1 MRKKRIRLRAL
12 PLVLSVS
19 MVMSALSPSVCLAA
33 DGYTEFEWPNFN
45 NLRDYSFGDYAQT
58 LSYKYG
64 ITPTGLALNFTS
76 THRKVAG
83 ALKEEPQWY
92 GKWWVSVK
100 KEERNPVYVSGEPDK
115 LTYIDFSKLG
125 YQFTSCIQN
134 HRGDSNGNVISGNGL
149 RGTRVDLMGTQF
161 FASEAYYPGNNPAN
175 YPTYIQNAHGDINT
189 MKFYLI
195 LMCGLHSFK
204 PSDIGLDNETAMKD
218 DAMATVYSMLQFCY
232 TLSLEDSNIASQIHT
247 ADEIYANMKN
257 MYAEHFAISYGPNQ
271 TGTNFYEEL
280 FGSKSDE
287 IRRWFRDKW
296 NNAMFMSQ
304 FNYTLVASDKG
315 DGSYNMAV
323 QIPFTDPALGA
334 DGKYHVYWDYST
346 SAQTCGY
353 ETLKKNQALVA
364 NFNGN
369 STAIVANQNNILDVA
384 APTLDELNAALAD
397 CVFTIGASEGEGGVG
412 NAIQPAGLIGGRF
425 VSVYVGADGKPQ
437 DMVNDGQL
445 RFLSY
450 SQDVALV
457 PGVVMDTNKHGEKTD
472 IVRYKHTEQ
481 FTADYN
487 VRLKKY
493 DSETGQPLEDSHWDV
508 LEAFPDADG
517 QLGKTSLEEES
528 NWQNNE
534 GSQFMKWD
542 GWDYSEEGNPDGD
555 AKNDPCKDDDNKTN
569 ENGELSYDDGSIA
582 HKDVKSYTY
591 IKGFCGGHPAK
602 PEEKIDPETGEV
614 TNQDE
619 IDAWEAEV
627 ATCQELIDESTTG
640 YYCATAENGYEDGE
654 DEDGAESKKEME
666 DDRDARY
673 KEFIGLEY
681 KYSAKELT
689 ARPGYILHDEH
700 TDDIPL
706 EEKVVTSSQEKEF
719 NGTYGGD
726 ATKLPHK
733 GGSGAAGG
741 GDEGGDD
748 PADEGGSIRRAARA
762 VAANTETSSSETEET
777 TLEGTSSENDYVN
790 FLNGIPEEGT
800 VEDEAK
806 DEVKDDVKGERDADA
821 DKEDAEHDTDTET
834 ESKAETEAN
843 VEKKTEEN
851 TAADTNAESMEA
863 NATEG
868 DENADADADTLPN
881 EDVDTLSLS
890 DENEDVDS
898 LSVEDEE
905 DTEDSDSLSM
915 ENEENTAADDDAEDE
930 DAEDLATDSELD
942 KEDEAETEE
951 VDSESISA
959 EKRSWMESLYEK
971 VQEIRTKFY
980 ETLTGAWT
988 NFVSLLSNDEDDRS
1002 ARMRTLTD
1010 QITFISRKQTVIR

>member
-12 PLVLSVS
+12 PLVLSAS
-19 MVMSALSPSVCLAA
+19 MVMSALSPSVCFAA
-33 DGYTEFEWPNFN
+33 DGYTEFAFPNLD
-45 NLRDYSFGDYAQT
+45 NLREFSFGDYAQT

-64 ITPTGLALNFTS
+64 ITPTGLALNYTS

-134 HRGDSNGNVISGNGL
+134 HKGDSNGNVISGNGL

-161 FASEAYYPGNNPAN
+161 FASEAYYPGTNPAN
-175 YPTYIQNAHGDINT
+175 YPTYIRNAGGDINT

-195 LMCGLHSFK
+195 LMCELHSFK
-204 PSDIGLDNETAMKD
+204 PSDIGFDNETAMKD

-232 TLSLEDSNIASQIHT
+232 TLSLEDSNIASKIHT

-257 MYAEHFAISYGPNQ
+257 MYAEHFALSYGPNQ

-280 FGSKSDE
+280 FGTKSDE

-304 FNYTLVASDKG
+304 FNYTLIPSDKG

-334 DGKYHVYWDYST
+334 DGKYHVYWNYTDFTNKYNNISHD
-346 SAQTCGY
+346 
-353 ETLKKNQALVA
+353 KNMRLTAE
-364 NFNGN
+364 FGN
-369 STAIVANQNNILDVA
+369 QGNVVIANQNNILDIA
-384 APTLDELNAALAD
+384 APTLDELNAALAN
-397 CVFTIGASEGEGGVG
+397 CVFTIGESNGQDDGD
-412 NAIQPAGLIGGRF
+412 NIIQPAGLIGGRF
-425 VSVYVGADGKPQ
+425 VSVYTDASGKPQ

-450 SQDVALV
+450 TQKLALV
-457 PGVVMDTNKHGEKTD
+457 PSLGTPKDDEPKPNEQK

-493 DSETGQPLEDSHWDV
+493 DSETGQPLENSHWDV

-517 QLGKTSLEEES
+517 QLGQTSLEEES

-619 IDAWEAEV
+619 IDAWEKEV
-627 ATCQELIDESTTG
+627 ETCQELIDESTTG
-640 YYCATAENGYEDGE
+640 YYCATAENSYENGE
-654 DEDGAESKKEME
+654 DEDGAKSKKEME

-741 GDEGGDD
+741 GEEGGDD

-762 VAANTETSSSETEET
+762 VAAANTETSSFETEET

-790 FLNGIPEEGT
+790 FLNGIPEEDT

-821 DKEDAEHDTDTET
+821 NTEDADRKTDTET
-834 ESKAETEAN
+834 ESKAETETEAEAN
-843 VEKKTEEN
+843 AEKKTEEN
-851 TAADTNAESMEA
+851 TAADTNTESTET

-868 DENADADADTLPN
+868 DENADA
-881 EDVDTLSLS
+881 LSLD
-890 DENEDVDS
+890 DENEDVDPLKDDIVDHTFTVFDHRTEGEIHINKRDLDLEGKTGDSYDAYGDTNGDGS
-898 LSVEDEE
+898 LEGAVYG
-905 DTEDSDSLSM
+905 LF
-915 ENEENTAADDDAEDE
+915 AADDIEHLSTKRKADAIINRIL
-930 DAEDLATDSELD
+930 LAL
-942 KEDEAETEE
+942 
-951 VDSESISA
+951 
-959 EKRSWMESLYEK
+959 R
-971 VQEIRTKFY
+971 R
-980 ETLTGAWT
+980 
-988 NFVSLLSNDEDDRS
+988 
-1002 ARMRTLTD
+1002 D
-1010 QITFISRKQTVIR
+1010 QVVYYTR

>member
-1 MRKKRIRLRAL
+1 MRKKRIKRIRLRAL
-12 PLVLSVS
+12 PLVLSAS
-19 MVMSALSPSVCLAA
+19 MVMSALSPSVCFAA
-33 DGYTEFEWPNFN
+33 DGYTEFAFPNLD
-45 NLRDYSFGDYAQT
+45 NLREFSFGDYAQT

-64 ITPTGLALNFTS
+64 ITPTGLALNYTS

-83 ALKEEPQWY
+83 ALKEEPEWY

-134 HRGDSNGNVISGNGL
+134 HKGDSNGNVISGNGL
-149 RGTRVDLMGTQF
+149 RGTRVNLMGTQF
-161 FASEAYYPGNNPAN
+161 FASEAYYPGTNPAN
-175 YPTYIQNAHGDINT
+175 YPTYIRNAGGDINT

-195 LMCGLHSFK
+195 LMCALHSFK

-232 TLSLEDSNIASQIHT
+232 TLSLEDSNIASKIHT
-247 ADEIYANMKN
+247 ADEIYENMRK
-257 MYAEHFAISYGPNQ
+257 MYAEHFALSYGPNL
-271 TGTNFYEEL
+271 TGSNFYEEL

-287 IRRWFRDKW
+287 ILRWLRKKW
-296 NNAMFMSQ
+296 NDAMFMSQ
-304 FNYTLVASDKG
+304 FNYTLIPSDKG

-334 DGKYHVYWDYST
+334 DGKYHVYWDYTT
-346 SAQTCGY
+346 SLQTYGD
-353 ETLKKNQALVA
+353 ETYKKNAALIA

-384 APTLDELNAALAD
+384 APTLDALNAALAD
-397 CVFTIGASEGEGGVG
+397 CVFTIGESNGQDDGG
-412 NAIQPAGLIGGRF
+412 NMIQPAGLIGGRF
-425 VSVYVGADGKPQ
+425 VSVYTDASGKPQ

-450 SQDVALV
+450 TQKLALV
-457 PGVVMDTNKHGEKTD
+457 PGVAMDHNKHGEKTE

-493 DSETGQPLEDSHWDV
+493 DSETGQPLENSHWDV

-517 QLGKTSLEEES
+517 QLGQTSLEEES

-627 ATCQELIDESTTG
+627 ETCQELIDESTTG

-666 DDRDARY
+666 DDRDA
-673 KEFIGLEY
+673 
-681 KYSAKELT
+681 
-689 ARPGYILHDEH
+689 
-700 TDDIPL
+700 
-706 EEKVVTSSQEKEF
+706 
-719 NGTYGGD
+719 
-726 ATKLPHK
+726 
-733 GGSGAAGG
+733 
-741 GDEGGDD
+741 
-748 PADEGGSIRRAARA
+748 
-762 VAANTETSSSETEET
+762 
-777 TLEGTSSENDYVN
+777 
-790 FLNGIPEEGT
+790 
-800 VEDEAK
+800 
-806 DEVKDDVKGERDADA
+806 DVDT
-821 DKEDAEHDTDTET
+821 EDAERKTDAIIYRTPF
-834 ESKAETEAN
+834 ALGYAHEA
-843 VEKKTEEN
+843 
-851 TAADTNAESMEA
+851 D
-863 NATEG
+863 
-868 DENADADADTLPN
+868 
-881 EDVDTLSLS
+881 
-890 DENEDVDS
+890 
-898 LSVEDEE
+898 
-905 DTEDSDSLSM
+905 
-915 ENEENTAADDDAEDE
+915 
-930 DAEDLATDSELD
+930 
-942 KEDEAETEE
+942 
-951 VDSESISA
+951 
-959 EKRSWMESLYEK
+959 
-971 VQEIRTKFY
+971 Q
-980 ETLTGAWT
+980 
-988 NFVSLLSNDEDDRS
+988 VSC
-1002 ARMRTLTD
+1002 
-1010 QITFISRKQTVIR
+1010 

>member
-149 RGTRVDLMGTQF
+149 RGTRVNLMGTQF
-161 FASEAYYPGNNPAN
+161 FASEAYYPGTNPAN

-218 DAMATVYSMLQFCY
+218 DALATVYSMLQFCY
-232 TLSLEDSNIASQIHT
+232 TLSLEDSNIASKIHT
-247 ADEIYANMKN
+247 ADEIFENMRK
-257 MYAEHFAISYGPNQ
+257 MYAEHFALSYGPNQ

-280 FGSKSDE
+280 FGGRNDE
-287 IRRWFRDKW
+287 IYKWFTRQW

-346 SAQTCGY
+346 SAQTCGK
-353 ETLKKNQALVA
+353 ETLEKNAALVA

-397 CVFTIGASEGEGGVG
+397 CVFTIGASEGEGDRPL

-457 PGVVMDTNKHGEKTD
+457 PGVVIDTHKHGEKTE

-602 PEEKIDPETGEV
+602 PEEKIDPETGKV

-666 DDRDARY
+666 DDRDA
-673 KEFIGLEY
+673 
-681 KYSAKELT
+681 
-689 ARPGYILHDEH
+689 
-700 TDDIPL
+700 
-706 EEKVVTSSQEKEF
+706 
-719 NGTYGGD
+719 
-726 ATKLPHK
+726 
-733 GGSGAAGG
+733 
-741 GDEGGDD
+741 
-748 PADEGGSIRRAARA
+748 
-762 VAANTETSSSETEET
+762 
-777 TLEGTSSENDYVN
+777 
-790 FLNGIPEEGT
+790 
-800 VEDEAK
+800 
-806 DEVKDDVKGERDADA
+806 DADT
-821 DKEDAEHDTDTET
+821 EDAERKTD
-834 ESKAETEAN
+834 A
-843 VEKKTEEN
+843 
-851 TAADTNAESMEA
+851 
-863 NATEG
+863 
-868 DENADADADTLPN
+868 
-881 EDVDTLSLS
+881 
-890 DENEDVDS
+890 
-898 LSVEDEE
+898 
-905 DTEDSDSLSM
+905 
-915 ENEENTAADDDAEDE
+915 
-930 DAEDLATDSELD
+930 
-942 KEDEAETEE
+942 
-951 VDSESISA
+951 I
-959 EKRSWMESLYEK
+959 
-971 VQEIRTKFY
+971 I
-980 ETLTGAWT
+980 
-988 NFVSLLSNDEDDRS
+988 
-1002 ARMRTLTD
+1002 
-1010 QITFISRKQTVIR
+1010 

>member
-19 MVMSALSPSVCLAA
+19 MVMSTLSPSVCLAA

-149 RGTRVDLMGTQF
+149 RGTRVNLMGTQF

-195 LMCGLHSFK
+195 LMCALHSFK

-218 DAMATVYSMLQFCY
+218 DAQATVYSMLQFCY
-232 TLSLEDSNIASQIHT
+232 TLSLEDSNIASKIHT

-257 MYAEHFAISYGPNQ
+257 MYAEHFALSYGPNL
-271 TGTNFYEEL
+271 TGSNFYEEL
-280 FGSKSDE
+280 FGGSKSNE
-287 IRRWFRDKW
+287 IKTWFQKKW
-296 NNAMFMSQ
+296 NDAMFMSQ
-304 FNYTLVASDKG
+304 FNYTLIPSDKG

-346 SAQTCGY
+346 SAQTCGK
-353 ETLKKNQALVA
+353 ETYKKNLRLVA

-369 STAIVANQNNILDVA
+369 STAIFANQNNILDVA

-397 CVFTIGASEGEGGVG
+397 CVFTIGESNGEDDGG
-412 NAIQPAGLIGGRF
+412 NMIQPAGLIGGRF

-445 RFLSY
+445 RFMSY
-450 SQDVALV
+450 TQKLALV
-457 PGVVMDTNKHGEKTD
+457 PGVVIDTHRHGEKTE

-602 PEEKIDPETGEV
+602 PEEKIDPETGKV

-666 DDRDARY
+666 DDRDA
-673 KEFIGLEY
+673 
-681 KYSAKELT
+681 
-689 ARPGYILHDEH
+689 
-700 TDDIPL
+700 
-706 EEKVVTSSQEKEF
+706 
-719 NGTYGGD
+719 
-726 ATKLPHK
+726 
-733 GGSGAAGG
+733 
-741 GDEGGDD
+741 
-748 PADEGGSIRRAARA
+748 
-762 VAANTETSSSETEET
+762 
-777 TLEGTSSENDYVN
+777 
-790 FLNGIPEEGT
+790 
-800 VEDEAK
+800 
-806 DEVKDDVKGERDADA
+806 DADT
-821 DKEDAEHDTDTET
+821 EDAERKTDAIIYRTPF
-834 ESKAETEAN
+834 ALGYAH
-843 VEKKTEEN
+843 
-851 TAADTNAESMEA
+851 AAD
-863 NATEG
+863 
-868 DENADADADTLPN
+868 
-881 EDVDTLSLS
+881 
-890 DENEDVDS
+890 
-898 LSVEDEE
+898 
-905 DTEDSDSLSM
+905 
-915 ENEENTAADDDAEDE
+915 
-930 DAEDLATDSELD
+930 
-942 KEDEAETEE
+942 
-951 VDSESISA
+951 
-959 EKRSWMESLYEK
+959 
-971 VQEIRTKFY
+971 Q
-980 ETLTGAWT
+980 
-988 NFVSLLSNDEDDRS
+988 VSC
-1002 ARMRTLTD
+1002 
-1010 QITFISRKQTVIR
+1010 

>member
-12 PLVLSVS
+12 PLVLSAS
-19 MVMSALSPSVCLAA
+19 MVMSALSPSVCFAA
-33 DGYTEFEWPNFN
+33 DGYTEFAFPNLD
-45 NLRDYSFGDYAQT
+45 NLREFSFGDYAQT

-64 ITPTGLALNFTS
+64 ITPTGLALNYTS

-161 FASEAYYPGNNPAN
+161 FASEAYYPGTNPAN

-195 LMCGLHSFK
+195 LMCALHSFK

-218 DAMATVYSMLQFCY
+218 DALATVYSMLQFCY
-232 TLSLEDSNIASQIHT
+232 TLSLEDSNIASKIHT

-257 MYAEHFAISYGPNQ
+257 MYAEHFALSYGPNQ
-271 TGTNFYEEL
+271 TETNFYNKL
-280 FGSKSDE
+280 FGGENDE
-287 IRRWFRDKW
+287 IRNWFIEQW

-304 FNYTLVASDKG
+304 FNYTLVPSDKG

-334 DGKYHVYWDYST
+334 DGKYHVYWDYTT

-353 ETLKKNQALVA
+353 ETYKKNAALIA

-397 CVFTIGASEGEGGVG
+397 CVFTIGASAGEGGVG

-425 VSVYVGADGKPQ
+425 VSVYTDASGKPQ

-457 PGVVMDTNKHGEKTD
+457 PGVVKPAIKHGEKETE

-517 QLGKTSLEEES
+517 QLGQTSLEEES

-602 PEEKIDPETGEV
+602 PEEEIDPETGEV

-619 IDAWEAEV
+619 IDAWEKEV
-627 ATCQELIDESTTG
+627 ETCQELIDESTTG
-640 YYCATAENGYEDGE
+640 YYCATAENGYENGE
-654 DEDGAESKKEME
+654 DEDGAKSKKKME

-681 KYSAKELT
+681 KYSTKELT

-733 GGSGAAGG
+733 GGSGATGG
-741 GDEGGDD
+741 GEDGGDD
-748 PADEGGSIRRAARA
+748 SADEGETRSIRRAARA
-762 VAANTETSSSETEET
+762 VAAANTETTSSETEET

-790 FLNGIPEEGT
+790 FLNGIPEEDT

-806 DEVKDDVKGERDADA
+806 DEVKEDVKDERDADA
-821 DKEDAEHDTDTET
+821 DTEDAKRKTDTET
-834 ESKAETEAN
+834 ETEAY
-843 VEKKTEEN
+843 VEKKVEEN
-851 TAADTNAESMEA
+851 TAADTNTTESTKT

-881 EDVDTLSLS
+881 EDVDSLSLS
-890 DENEDVDS
+890 DENEDVDPLKDDIVDHTFTVFNHRTEGEIHINKRDLDLEGKTGDSYDAYGDTNGDGS
-898 LSVEDEE
+898 LEGAVYG
-905 DTEDSDSLSM
+905 LF
-915 ENEENTAADDDAEDE
+915 AADDIEHLSAKRKADAIINRIL
-930 DAEDLATDSELD
+930 LAL
-942 KEDEAETEE
+942 
-951 VDSESISA
+951 
-959 EKRSWMESLYEK
+959 R
-971 VQEIRTKFY
+971 R
-980 ETLTGAWT
+980 
-988 NFVSLLSNDEDDRS
+988 
-1002 ARMRTLTD
+1002 D
-1010 QITFISRKQTVIR
+1010 QVVYYTR

>member
-12 PLVLSVS
+12 PLVLSAS
-19 MVMSALSPSVCLAA
+19 MVMSALSPSICFAA
-33 DGYTEFEWPNFN
+33 DGYTEFAFPNLD
-45 NLRDYSFGDYAQT
+45 NLREFSFGDYAQT

-64 ITPTGLALNFTS
+64 ITPTGLALNYTS

-100 KEERNPVYVSGEPDK
+100 KEERNPVYVSGEPGK

-195 LMCGLHSFK
+195 LMCALHSFK

-218 DAMATVYSMLQFCY
+218 DAQATVYSMLQFCY
-232 TLSLEDSNIASQIHT
+232 TLSLEDSNIASKIHT

-257 MYAEHFAISYGPNQ
+257 MYAEHFALSYGPNQ
-271 TGTNFYEEL
+271 TGTNFYDKL
-280 FGSKSDE
+280 FGGESDKIKE
-287 IRRWFRDKW
+287 WFRNKW
-296 NNAMFMSQ
+296 NDAMFMSQ
-304 FNYTLVASDKG
+304 FNYTLIPSDKG

-323 QIPFTDPALGA
+323 QIPFTEPALGA
-334 DGKYHVYWDYST
+334 DGKYHVYWDYTT
-346 SAQTCGY
+346 SLQTCGR
-353 ETLKKNQALVA
+353 ETYKKNQALIA

-384 APTLDELNAALAD
+384 APTLDALNAALAD
-397 CVFTIGASEGEGGVG
+397 CVFTIGAREGDGANPT

-425 VSVYVGADGKPQ
+425 VSVYTDASGKPQ

-450 SQDVALV
+450 SQEVALV
-457 PGVVMDTNKHGEKTD
+457 PGVVKPAVKHGGKETK

-517 QLGKTSLEEES
+517 QLGQTSLEEES

-542 GWDYSEEGNPDGD
+542 GWDYSEEGNPDGN

-602 PEEKIDPETGEV
+602 PEEEIDPETGEV

-627 ATCQELIDESTTG
+627 DTCQKLIDESTTG
-640 YYCATAENGYEDGE
+640 YYCATAENGYENGE

-733 GGSGAAGG
+733 GGSAQQAAVKK
-741 GDEGGDD
+741 
-748 PADEGGSIRRAARA
+748 
-762 VAANTETSSSETEET
+762 VAM
-777 TLEGTSSENDYVN
+777 TLRT
-790 FLNGIPEEGT
+790 
-800 VEDEAK
+800 
-806 DEVKDDVKGERDADA
+806 
-821 DKEDAEHDTDTET
+821 
-834 ESKAETEAN
+834 KAEAFGEQQ
-843 VEKKTEEN
+843 EPSQQRIRKRLLLKQRKR
-851 TAADTNAESMEA
+851 
-863 NATEG
+863 
-868 DENADADADTLPN
+868 L
-881 EDVDTLSLS
+881 L
-890 DENEDVDS
+890 
-898 LSVEDEE
+898 
-905 DTEDSDSLSM
+905 
-915 ENEENTAADDDAEDE
+915 
-930 DAEDLATDSELD
+930 
-942 KEDEAETEE
+942 KEH
-951 VDSESISA
+951 
-959 EKRSWMESLYEK
+959 
-971 VQEIRTKFY
+971 
-980 ETLTGAWT
+980 
-988 NFVSLLSNDEDDRS
+988 LL
-1002 ARMRTLTD
+1002 RMTM
-1010 QITFISRKQTVIR
+1010 